1 MQLAGT
7 LLHMCKR
14 HGVLLDMCA
23 EALHQIH
30 GSSTGLWTNIA
41 TKTFIGSSCQMNH
54 WTKAT
59 FWTRFNQDITK
70 TTKPISCVSMMVE
83 LCHPCAHLSYT
94 LWKMGG
100 VGGGG
105 WGYQCGSNL
114 LGASWHWHCNP
125 LKNQFSIKFLGT
137 ICMLTDSIRM
147 AYNQPL
153 QMKLVR
159 IT

>member
-1 MQLAGT
+1 MSIQLAGT

-70 TTKPISCVSMMVE
+70 TAKPISCVSMMVE

-114 LGASWHWHCNP
+114 LMHAHRFNWDG
-125 LKNQFSIKFLGT
+125 
-137 ICMLTDSIRM
+137 IRP
-147 AYNQPL
+147 ATPDEIGEDHL
-153 QMKLVR
+153 DIDLSCH
-159 IT
+159 TL